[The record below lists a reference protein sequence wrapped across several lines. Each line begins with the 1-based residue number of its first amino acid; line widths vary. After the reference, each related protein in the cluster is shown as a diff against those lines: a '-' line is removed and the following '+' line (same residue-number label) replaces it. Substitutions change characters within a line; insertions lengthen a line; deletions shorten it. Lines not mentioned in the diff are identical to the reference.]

1 VEYLAEL
8 NTRTY
13 LWVELGLQTVHD
25 STSKL
30 INRAHDL
37 DCYLEGVEKLRKHD
51 INVCSH
57 IINGLPQE
65 DRKMMMETAEAVAG
79 MDVQGIKIHLLHLL
93 KGTPMVKQ
101 YEKGLVSFLD
111 QADYVNLVCDQLEIL
126 PEDMIIHRIT
136 GDGPIDQLIGPM
148 WSTDKWNV
156 LNSID
161 AELKRRNTHQG
172 IRYKEKINA

>member
-1 VEYLAEL
+1 
-8 NTRTY
+8 
-13 LWVELGLQTVHD
+13 
-25 STSKL
+25 
-30 INRAHDL
+30 
-37 DCYLEGVEKLRKHD
+37 
-51 INVCSH
+51 
-57 IINGLPQE
+57 
-65 DRKMMMETAEAVAG
+65 
-79 MDVQGIKIHLLHLL
+79 
-93 KGTPMVKQ
+93 
-101 YEKGLVSFLD
+101 
-111 QADYVNLVCDQLEIL
+111 VCDQLEIL